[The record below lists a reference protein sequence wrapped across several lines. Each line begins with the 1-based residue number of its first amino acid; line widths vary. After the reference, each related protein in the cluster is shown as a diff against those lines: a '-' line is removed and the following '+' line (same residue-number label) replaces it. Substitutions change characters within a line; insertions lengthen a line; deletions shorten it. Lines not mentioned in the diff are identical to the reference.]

1 MQFENHLRESFI
13 SLSCL
18 RKEVKSDFLG
28 VRRQASFFPV
38 ARLRASTSVHCAEYS
53 CISLN
58 QFLLI
63 LDQNQ
68 GITINPLKDMG
79 VLLLGLGI
87 WIRIK
92 TLLPLLPVNNPEVSV
107 VPTPPTSPLLFS
119 PLHAPKRRDLGSHAS
134 VVALTQERGSEEASL
149 HLTGRLWN
157 CGRFS
162 AGLWTS
168 ISSLMTRGTD
178 CILDFFLRLWT
189 LLKSVVS
196 FCEWGGGGAIDLI
209 FFLSFILPAVTAQ
222 NVSKRGHASAIL
234 LVPCL
239 QLRVVFSKVII
250 ID

>member
-1 MQFENHLRESFI
+1 MQFVNHLHESFI

-18 RKEVKSDFLG
+18 RKEVKRDFRG

-38 ARLRASTSVHCAEYS
+38 AQLRASTSVHCAEYS

-79 VLLLGLGI
+79 VLLLGLRV

-92 TLLPLLPVNNPEVSV
+92 VPLPLLPVNNPEVSV
-107 VPTPPTSPLLFS
+107 VPMPPTSSLLFS
-119 PLHAPKRRDLGSHAS
+119 PLHAPKRRDLGSQAS
-134 VVALTQERGSEEASL
+134 VVALTQERGREEASL
-149 HLTGRLWN
+149 HLTGRLWD

-168 ISSLMTRGTD
+168 ISSLVTRGTH
-178 CILDFFLRLWT
+178 CILVFFLRLWN
-189 LLKSVVS
+189 LLCHFVSGVGVVQQ
-196 FCEWGGGGAIDLI
+196 I
-209 FFLSFILPAVTAQ
+209 
-222 NVSKRGHASAIL
+222 
-234 LVPCL
+234 
-239 QLRVVFSKVII
+239 
-250 ID
+250 